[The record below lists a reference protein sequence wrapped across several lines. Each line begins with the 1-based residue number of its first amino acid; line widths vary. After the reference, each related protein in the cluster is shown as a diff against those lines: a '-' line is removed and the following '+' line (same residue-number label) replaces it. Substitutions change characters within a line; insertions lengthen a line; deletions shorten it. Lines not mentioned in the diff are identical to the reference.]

1 MQVRPTEDTIT
12 LVLSLFFLCICWI
25 LDCWH
30 FFLSVKHNPLAI
42 LNITWVFAAYNLH
55 LEANVISK
63 LGLLLLK
70 DSVNFCMV
78 CVRLIKSLYLI
89 QFPGKRKIHYLFA
102 DGKEMAEEY
111 DLKTDELVGKL
122 QMFWSG
128 QDGFLLELYLI
139 CFSVR
144 RWRHKNA
151 LGAVGPWQ
159 VEVGEPITGPDAS
172 TSSEV
177 IKENCSNVSFFLCS
191 LKHLNYCIYFI
202 YILMITINLSCF
214 CLLSPYLCA
223 KTQRQVFS
231 GESATSPFLKMS
243 LMSLWSHLRDVSS
256 LKPQTK
262 SKDV

>member
-1 MQVRPTEDTIT
+1 MTSKQMSL
-12 LVLSLFFLCICWI
+12 LVSCKC
-25 LDCWH
+25 
-30 FFLSVKHNPLAI
+30 
-42 LNITWVFAAYNLH
+42 
-55 LEANVISK
+55 
-63 LGLLLLK
+63 
-70 DSVNFCMV
+70 
-78 CVRLIKSLYLI
+78 
-89 QFPGKRKIHYLFA
+89 
-102 DGKEMAEEY
+102 
-111 DLKTDELVGKL
+111 
-122 QMFWSG
+122 FWSG
-128 QDGFLLELYLI
+128 YDGFLLELYLI

-191 LKHLNYCIYFI
+191 LKNLNHCIYLKH
-202 YILMITINLSCF
+202 ILMITVRLYACKINLSCF

-231 GESATSPFLKMS
+231 GESATSPSPKMY
-243 LMSLWSHLRDVSS
+243 LMSLWSHLRGVSS

-262 SKDV
+262 SKNV